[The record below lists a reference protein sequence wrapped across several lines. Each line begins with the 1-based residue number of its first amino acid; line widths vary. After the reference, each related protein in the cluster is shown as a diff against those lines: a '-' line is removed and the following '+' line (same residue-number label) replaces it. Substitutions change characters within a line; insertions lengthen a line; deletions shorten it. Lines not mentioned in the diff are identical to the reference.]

1 MDKNSQHNSEQTA
14 VRLRRFHEQSRRQ
27 PKEPIHS
34 DKILAICAWII
45 AIGGAIISFSV
56 FKGLEAAVSA
66 FLSISTAVFLYTVA
80 RIYTTLREIRDNH
93 PVN

>member
-1 MDKNSQHNSEQTA
+1 M
-14 VRLRRFHEQSRRQ
+14 
-27 PKEPIHS
+27 
-34 DKILAICAWII
+34 
-45 AIGGAIISFSV
+45 SFSV

-66 FLSISTAVFLYTVA
+66 FLSISTAVFFYTVA